1 MAVMGFKC
9 RVMQLKG
16 ELDDLRKEG
25 RADGGARAQ
34 IDSLTAENQ
43 ALREDLASA
52 RKAREEGGRQLP
64 QQVTSRSERVI
75 GHKVMSHVVMMCRE
89 CCSVLVYVS

>member
-1 MAVMGFKC
+1 MGFKC

-25 RADGGARAQ
+25 RTDGGARAA
-34 IDSLTAENQ
+34 IESLTAENQ

-52 RKAREEGGRQLP
+52 RKGRREEGGRPQLP
-64 QQVTSRSERVI
+64 QQATTRSEMVHSNVRCVD
-75 GHKVMSHVVMMCRE
+75 VNWNVAVHV
-89 CCSVLVYVS
+89 L